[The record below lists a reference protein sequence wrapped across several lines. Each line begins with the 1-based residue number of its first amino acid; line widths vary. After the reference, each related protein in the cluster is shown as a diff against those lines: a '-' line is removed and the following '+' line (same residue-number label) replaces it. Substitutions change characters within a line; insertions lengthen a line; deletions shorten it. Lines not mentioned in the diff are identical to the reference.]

1 MGGAGKWGP
10 MRIGGRTRK
19 ERQERKG
26 REAGVLKRWEEQEIV
41 GVMQQ
46 CNVENGLKG
55 GSQEK
60 KGLEWEVGSLDHP
73 FHQLLLTVHENMS
86 VPWCRT
92 KSSVSLS

>member
-1 MGGAGKWGP
+1 
-10 MRIGGRTRK
+10 MRIGGRRRK

-26 REAGVLKRWEEQEIV
+26 QEVGVLKGWEEQEIV

-60 KGLEWEVGSLDHP
+60 KGQEWEVGSLDHP
-73 FHQLLLTVHENMS
+73 FYQLLLTVHEY
-86 VPWCRT
+86 
-92 KSSVSLS
+92 VSTMVWNKKFNESQLRP

>member
-1 MGGAGKWGP
+1 

-26 REAGVLKRWEEQEIV
+26 RDVGVLKGWKAQEIV

-60 KGLEWEVGSLDHP
+60 RAGMGGGKFGPP
-73 FHQLLLTVHENMS
+73 FLPTTIN
-86 VPWCRT
+86 CT
-92 KSSVSLS
+92 